1 MKRIIWFVFF
11 LIMAVACLDEPDCF
25 RQNINLVGISFKKM
39 YDGKGDTVNIWKV
52 SADGFDSL
60 FYDTVAVTNLSLP
73 LNYLK
78 NQTAFTIEGVGRT
91 YNLFLNH
98 KSKTQFVS
106 EDCGSRFIVSDLE
119 IISENFDSIRLV
131 SNSLANPAHVNI
143 NVYRCPITNIMR
155 FSFRQLFMDTVKN
168 GREDVRTINS
178 VTADYAPATPLYV
191 DTELGSLLLPLNPTT
206 DASTFNFDLDDNEAK
221 KFTVTYQK
229 DAKTIFEQ
237 CQEQLLFSKL
247 DTVDN
252 DFSIL
257 KVTVDSIHDPPYTN
271 IVSYRC
277 PETNMIRLLFK
288 QKKGSSKLTDTL
300 NLASLT
306 ADFIADPIYTT
317 SKVTSVELPLNP
329 DATTAQY
336 TFNLA
341 GGGTN
346 TLTLS
351 YTATPTTFH
360 TICGQQIVFTNIKVS
375 NSDFVVSSPIEIT
388 DPKAKFP
395 TVNNIEILR

>member
-1 MKRIIWFVFF
+1 
-11 LIMAVACLDEPDCF
+11 MAVACLDEPDCF

-39 YDGKGDTVNIWKV
+39 YDGRGDTVNIWKV

-60 FYDTVAVTNLSLP
+60 FYDTVAVTSMSLP

-78 NQTAFTIEGVGRT
+78 NQTAFTIESVGRT
-91 YNLFLNH
+91 YSLLLNH

-106 EDCGSRFIVSDLE
+106 EDCGSRFVVSDLG
-119 IISENFDSIRLV
+119 IISQDFDSIQLV

-143 NVYRCPITNIMR
+143 NIYRCPITNIMR
-155 FSFRQLFMDTVKN
+155 FSFRQLYMDTVKN
-168 GREDVRTINS
+168 GRADVRIINS
-178 VTADYAPATPLYV
+178 VTADYAPTNPLYV
-191 DTELGSLLLPLNPTT
+191 DAELSSLLLPLNPTT
-206 DASTFNFDLDDNEAK
+206 DASTFSFNLDDNETR
-221 KFTVTYQK
+221 KFTVKYHK
-229 DAKTIFEQ
+229 DPKIIFEQ
-237 CQEQLLFSKL
+237 CEEQLLFSKL
-247 DTVDN
+247 DTADN

-257 KVTVDSIHDPPYTN
+257 KVTIDSIHDPPYTN

-277 PETNMIRLLFK
+277 PETNMIKVLFK
-288 QKKGSSKLTDTL
+288 QKKESSKITDTL
-300 NLASLT
+300 SMVSLT
-306 ADFIADPIYTT
+306 ADFINDPIYTT

-329 DATTAQY
+329 NATTTQY
-336 TFNLA
+336 TFNLE

-346 TLTLS
+346 KLAVT

-360 TICGQQIVFTNIKVS
+360 KVCGQQVVFTDLKISKTD
-375 NSDFVVSSPIEIT
+375 SDFVVTSPIEII